1 MEEVKTNYIRKGVTP
16 TIPGAGRYTTLH
28 FRNGTQLNVFEDDR
42 NVYITHNNTQRMYPK
57 TGGKYIFAL
66 HDGELPS
73 DGGKELFGSYAR
85 SIKLNNQV
93 FIHNDL
99 LYLPNNLGGYL
110 EFGPAGEDM
119 TELESS
125 CSQNGRS
132 FLTHVSNTGVYS
144 KPSGDKIFF
153 MKCGKM
159 RFIPG
164 DIRPIE

>member
-16 TIPGAGRYTTLH
+16 ANPGAGRYTTLH
-28 FRNGTQLNVFEDDR
+28 FRNETQLNVFEDDT
-42 NVYITHNNTQRMYPK
+42 NVYIKYNNTLRMYPK
-57 TGGKYIFAL
+57 ISGKYIFAL
-66 HDGELPS
+66 HDEELPS
-73 DGGKELFGSYAR
+73 DGGEKLFNSY
-85 SIKLNNQV
+85 SKNPKVNNQV

-110 EFGPAGEDM
+110 EFGPAGGEM
-119 TELESS
+119 TELESL

-132 FLTHVSNTGVYS
+132 FLTRVSDTGVHG
-144 KPSGDKIFF
+144 KPLGDKIFF